1 MHYTQSSR
9 ANYREYKMA
18 NKDER
23 LINRGPREDD
33 EEEIKPE
40 PFYKSST
47 FILVLKISLYFGV
60 ISALITGMIL
70 TNFRLGNLEERIAT
84 TLSTFKTLTEQQEIV
99 VTNLK
104 QLTDS
109 HKLLERQ
116 VSTLDLESSKGELST
131 ALKIL
136 GTQSK
141 NIDKQLAVTR
151 NGMISLARMVKGSRV
166 WQEDYKGQYKNLF
179 DENKT
184 LKSEIESLRGVQE
197 AEKPEFRY
205 LEMDF

>member
-1 MHYTQSSR
+1 
-9 ANYREYKMA
+9 MA
-18 NKDER
+18 SKDER
-23 LINRGPREDD
+23 LINRDPRA
-33 EEEIKPE
+33 EEEEAKPE

-47 FILVLKISLYFGV
+47 FILVLKISLSFGV
-60 ISALITGMIL
+60 ISALLTGMIL

-84 TLSTFKTLTEQQEIV
+84 TLDTFQTLIEQQEIV

-109 HKLLERQ
+109 HKLLEQQ

-136 GTQSK
+136 DTQSQ
-141 NIDKQLAVTR
+141 NIDRQLAVTR
-151 NGMISLARMVKGSRV
+151 NGLVSLSRMVKGSRV
-166 WQEDYKGQYKNLF
+166 WQEDYKGQYTKLF
-179 DENKT
+179 EDNKK
-184 LKSEIESLRGVQE
+184 LKAEIKSLRGVQE
-197 AEKPEFRY
+197 EDKPEFRY

>member
-1 MHYTQSSR
+1 
-9 ANYREYKMA
+9 MA
-18 NKDER
+18 SKDER
-23 LINRGPREDD
+23 LINRDPRA
-33 EEEIKPE
+33 EEEETKPE

-47 FILVLKISLYFGV
+47 FILVLKISLSFGV
-60 ISALITGMIL
+60 ISALLTGMIL

-84 TLSTFKTLTEQQEIV
+84 TLDTFQTLIEQQEIV

-109 HKLLERQ
+109 HKLLEQQ

-136 GTQSK
+136 DTQSQ
-141 NIDKQLAVTR
+141 NIDRQLAVTR
-151 NGMISLARMVKGSRV
+151 NGLVSLSRMVKGSRV
-166 WQEDYKGQYKNLF
+166 WQEDYKGQYTKLF
-179 DENKT
+179 EDNKK
-184 LKSEIESLRGVQE
+184 LKAEIKSLRGVQE
-197 AEKPEFRY
+197 EDKPEFRY

>member
-1 MHYTQSSR
+1 
-9 ANYREYKMA
+9 MA
-18 NKDER
+18 SKDER
-23 LINRGPREDD
+23 LINRDPRAEED
-33 EEEIKPE
+33 EVKPE

-47 FILVLKISLYFGV
+47 FILVLKISLSFGV
-60 ISALITGMIL
+60 ISALLTGMIL

-84 TLSTFKTLTEQQEIV
+84 TLDTFQTLIEQQEIV

-109 HKLLERQ
+109 HKLLEQQ

-136 GTQSK
+136 DTQSQ
-141 NIDKQLAVTR
+141 NIDRQLAVTR
-151 NGMISLARMVKGSRV
+151 NGLVSLSRMVKGSRV
-166 WQEDYKGQYKNLF
+166 WQEDYKGQYTKLF
-179 DENKT
+179 EDNKK
-184 LKSEIESLRGVQE
+184 LKAEIKSLRGVQE
-197 AEKPEFRY
+197 EDKPEFRY

>member
-1 MHYTQSSR
+1 
-9 ANYREYKMA
+9 MA
-18 NKDER
+18 SKDER
-23 LINRGPREDD
+23 LINRDPRAEED
-33 EEEIKPE
+33 EVKPE

-47 FILVLKISLYFGV
+47 FILVLKISLSFGV
-60 ISALITGMIL
+60 ISALLTGMIL

-84 TLSTFKTLTEQQEIV
+84 TLDTFQTLIEQQEIV

-109 HKLLERQ
+109 HKLLEQQ

-136 GTQSK
+136 DTQSQ
-141 NIDKQLAVTR
+141 NIDRQLAVTR
-151 NGMISLARMVKGSRV
+151 NGLVSLSRMVKGSRV
-166 WQEDYKGQYKNLF
+166 WQEDYKGQYTKLF
-179 DENKT
+179 EDNKK
-184 LKSEIESLRGVQE
+184 LKADIKTLRGVQE
-197 AEKPEFRY
+197 EDKPEFRY

>member
-1 MHYTQSSR
+1 
-9 ANYREYKMA
+9 MA
-18 NKDER
+18 SKDER
-23 LINRGPREDD
+23 LINRDPRAEED
-33 EEEIKPE
+33 EVKPE

-47 FILVLKISLYFGV
+47 FILVLKISLSFGV
-60 ISALITGMIL
+60 ISALLTGMIL

-84 TLSTFKTLTEQQEIV
+84 TLDTFQTLIEQQEIV

-109 HKLLERQ
+109 HKLLEQQ

-136 GTQSK
+136 DTQSQ

-151 NGMISLARMVKGSRV
+151 NGLVSLSRMVKGSRV
-166 WQEDYKGQYKNLF
+166 WQEDYKGQYTKLF
-179 DENKT
+179 EDNKK
-184 LKSEIESLRGVQE
+184 LKAEIKSLRGVQE
-197 AEKPEFRY
+197 EDKPEFRY

>member
-1 MHYTQSSR
+1 
-9 ANYREYKMA
+9 MA
-18 NKDER
+18 SKDER
-23 LINRGPREDD
+23 LINRDPRA
-33 EEEIKPE
+33 EEEEAKPE

-47 FILVLKISLYFGV
+47 FILVLKISLSFGV
-60 ISALITGMIL
+60 ISALLTGMIL

-84 TLSTFKTLTEQQEIV
+84 TLDTFQTLTEQQEIV

-109 HKLLERQ
+109 HKLLEQQ

-136 GTQSK
+136 DTQSQ
-141 NIDKQLAVTR
+141 NIDRQLAVTR
-151 NGMISLARMVKGSRV
+151 NGLISLSRMVKGSRV
-166 WQEDYKGQYKNLF
+166 WQEDYKGQYTKLF
-179 DENKT
+179 EDNK
-184 LKSEIESLRGVQE
+184 KIKADIKSLRGVQE
-197 AEKPEFRY
+197 ESKPEFRY

>member
-1 MHYTQSSR
+1 
-9 ANYREYKMA
+9 MA
-18 NKDER
+18 SKDER
-23 LINRGPREDD
+23 LINRDPRA
-33 EEEIKPE
+33 EEEEAKPE

-47 FILVLKISLYFGV
+47 FILVLKISLSFGV
-60 ISALITGMIL
+60 ISALLTGMIL

-84 TLSTFKTLTEQQEIV
+84 TLDTFQTLIEQQEIV

-109 HKLLERQ
+109 HKLLEQQ

-136 GTQSK
+136 DTQSQ
-141 NIDKQLAVTR
+141 NIDRQLAVTR
-151 NGMISLARMVKGSRV
+151 NGLVSLSRMVKGSRV
-166 WQEDYKGQYKNLF
+166 WQEDYKGQYTKLF
-179 DENKT
+179 EDNKK
-184 LKSEIESLRGVQE
+184 LKADIKTLRGVQE
-197 AEKPEFRY
+197 EDKPEFRY

>member
-1 MHYTQSSR
+1 
-9 ANYREYKMA
+9 MA
-18 NKDER
+18 SKDER
-23 LINRGPREDD
+23 LINRDPRAEED
-33 EEEIKPE
+33 EEKPE

-47 FILVLKISLYFGV
+47 FILVLKISLSFGV
-60 ISALITGMIL
+60 ISALLTGMIL

-84 TLSTFKTLTEQQEIV
+84 TLDTFQTLIEQQEIV

-109 HKLLERQ
+109 HKLLEQQ

-136 GTQSK
+136 DTQSQ
-141 NIDKQLAVTR
+141 NIDRQLAVTR
-151 NGMISLARMVKGSRV
+151 NGLVSLSRMVKGSRV
-166 WQEDYKGQYKNLF
+166 WQEDYKGQYTKLF
-179 DENKT
+179 EDNKK
-184 LKSEIESLRGVQE
+184 LKAEIKSLRGVQE
-197 AEKPEFRY
+197 EDKPEFRY